1 MTLYAWIRNVEDD
14 QRPAWLTPSWPIV
27 LTEHRRQTRNNDVAL
42 KLRTA
47 RSGFTSGLLQRQ
59 IGDGSHADGDQWPML
74 HAMMTDMVALSARPK
89 EGIDKHVPH
98 VDMLVATDRRC
109 CITGA
114 MAVMRLEI
122 DRLASTDIQHVN
134 HVRGQSLHGYCTW

>member
-1 MTLYAWIRNVEDD
+1 VLRTDLTIDEDMLLVNDSLCMNKERYASTSRMN

-74 HAMMTDMVALSARPK
+74 HAMMADGVALSARPK
-89 EGIDKHVPH
+89 EGSGKHVPH
-98 VDMLVATDRRC
+98 VDMF
-109 CITGA
+109 
-114 MAVMRLEI
+114 
-122 DRLASTDIQHVN
+122 
-134 HVRGQSLHGYCTW
+134 